1 MVASPS
7 ALDFVNREFGYDPER
22 KKNSDRQNLES
33 ARADL
38 ENTEEKLSWAFAIPD
53 VPSVEARTCLWGYAS
68 ATVCG

>member
-7 ALDFVNREFGYDPER
+7 GLDFVNHEFGYDPER
-22 KKNSDRQNLES
+22 KKNSERQNLES

-38 ENTEEKLSWAFAIPD
+38 ESTEEELSWALEIPNG
-53 VPSVEARTCLWGYAS
+53 PSVEASTCLWGYAS